1 MGAEAAILLVLTLMM
16 ILIIMEMPIAF
27 AMGIS
32 GAVGLIVLRDVN
44 YATNVLGSVPFAQT
58 STFSLTVIPM
68 FILMGVLVVK
78 GDIARQV
85 FAVASHLFRRFPGG
99 LGVSTVMACA
109 SFSAVSGSSVAT
121 SATMANLS
129 VGEMRKHGYPA
140 SLATGIVAS
149 AGTLGVL
156 IPPSIMMII
165 YALLT
170 GESTGKLLIAGILPG
185 LLTAFAYSTYIF
197 VSAAVGRGRDP
208 IPDGPLPPQHASRDQ
223 APPGDEI
230 PPGGR
235 AGGAGLPW
243 GGLVRIAILF
253 VIVIGGIYSGI
264 FTVTE
269 SAAIGAL
276 AALAMVLFGKRP
288 DHSPG
293 LAEDMKDALSQSAQT
308 TATIFAIVIGS
319 GILSAFFVISRAPQ
333 MLTMWIGGLDF
344 DPMIVMALL
353 LLLIIPLG
361 MFLESISMMVIV
373 VPLFYPIAQQLGF
386 DGIWLGVMMIKMIEL
401 GLVTPPIGISCYVV
415 SGTSQVPI
423 EQVFRGVVPFL
434 LVDALVIACLFSFP
448 AIATW
453 LPSTMN

>member
-16 ILIIMEMPIAF
+16 ILIVMEMPIAF

-32 GAVGLIVLRDVN
+32 GAVGLIVLRDVD

-85 FAVASHLFRRFPGG
+85 FTVASHLFRRFPGG

-185 LLTAFAYSTYIF
+185 LLTAFAYGTYIF
-197 VSAAVGRGRDP
+197 VSATLGRWREGAP
-208 IPDGPLPPQHASRDQ
+208 VAATPYSPSDQ
-223 APPGDEI
+223 LS
-230 PPGGR
+230 PGGR
-235 AGGAGLPW
+235 VLSGHDADNVALPW

-253 VIVIGGIYSGI
+253 LIVIGGIYSGI

-276 AALAMVLFGKRP
+276 TALVMVLFGKRP
-288 DHSPG
+288 DHSPW

-308 TATIFAIVIGS
+308 TTTIFAIVIGS

-333 MLTMWIGGLDF
+333 MLTMWIGDLDL

-373 VPLFYPIAQQLGF
+373 VPLFYPIAQELGF

-423 EQVFRGVVPFL
+423 EQVFRGVIPFL

-448 AIATW
+448 VIATW

>member
-1 MGAEAAILLVLTLMM
+1 MGAEAAIALVLVLMM

-32 GAVGLIVLRDVN
+32 GAVGLIVLRDVD
-44 YATNVLGSVPFAQT
+44 YATNILGAVPFTQT

-78 GDIARQV
+78 GDMARQV
-85 FAVASHLFRRFPGG
+85 FAVASHLFRRIPGG

-121 SATMANLS
+121 SATMAQLS
-129 VGEMRKHGYPA
+129 VGEMRTRGYPA

-185 LLTAFAYSTYIF
+185 ILTALAYSTYISL
-197 VSAAVGRGRDP
+197 SAAAGRRGKGDDRER
-208 IPDGPLPPQHASRDQ
+208 LPQQ
-223 APPGDEI
+223 APQREP
-230 PPGGR
+230 R
-235 AGGAGLPW
+235 ARPALPW
-243 GGLVRIAILF
+243 GGLARVGILF
-253 VIVIGGIYSGI
+253 VIVIGGIYSGV

-276 AALAMVLFGKRP
+276 TALLMVLFGKRP
-288 DHSPG
+288 ASSPG
-293 LAEDMKDALSQSAQT
+293 LVEDMKDALSQSAQT
-308 TATIFAIVIGS
+308 TTTIFAIVIGS

-333 MLTMWIGGLDF
+333 MLTLWIGGLDL
-344 DPMIVMALL
+344 DPSVIMALMLLMIV
-353 LLLIIPLG
+353 PLG

-373 VPLFYPIAQQLGF
+373 VPLFYPIAQELGF

-415 SGTSQVPI
+415 SGTSQVPV
-423 EQVFRGVVPFL
+423 EQVFRGVIPFL
-434 LVDALVIACLFSFP
+434 LVDALVIACLFAFP

>member
-1 MGAEAAILLVLTLMM
+1 MGAEAAIVLVLALMM
-16 ILIIMEMPIAF
+16 ILIITEMPIAF

-32 GAVGLIVLRDVN
+32 GAVGLIVLRDAD
-44 YATNVLGSVPFAQT
+44 YASNILGSVPFTQT

-85 FAVASHLFRRFPGG
+85 FAVASRLFRRIPGG

-185 LLTAFAYSTYIF
+185 ILTALAYSTYIF
-197 VSAAVGRGRDP
+197 ASAALRRDRAP
-208 IPDGPLPPQHASRDQ
+208 LSGPPPQPLRS
-223 APPGDEI
+223 
-230 PPGGR
+230 
-235 AGGAGLPW
+235 AGHPDNADDPAADADLPW
-243 GGLVRIAILF
+243 GGVVRIAILF
-253 VIVIGGIYSGI
+253 MIVIGGIYSGI

-288 DHSPG
+288 AHSPG
-293 LAEDMKDALSQSAQT
+293 LVGDMKDALSQSAQT
-308 TATIFAIVIGS
+308 TTTIFAIVIGS

-333 MLTMWIGGLDF
+333 MLTMWIGGLDL
-344 DPMIVMALL
+344 DPIIIMALL
-353 LLLIIPLG
+353 LLVIVPLG
-361 MFLESISMMVIV
+361 MFLESISMMVII
-373 VPLFYPIAQQLGF
+373 VPLFYPIAQELGF

-415 SGTSQVPI
+415 SGTAQVPI
-423 EQVFRGVVPFL
+423 EQVFRGVLPFL
-434 LVDALVIACLFSFP
+434 LVDALVIVCLFAFP